1 MIVIENKKLRSF
13 LRRFIPFF
21 LVPAT
26 LAAAALLP
34 DNKQYWLAAL
44 ALALLAF
51 VLFVSGFEKKKTGS
65 RRLVSVSILSALAV
79 VGRLIP
85 FFKPVSAIVILTG
98 IYFGPEAGF
107 LCGASSAL
115 VSNFFFGQGPWTPF
129 QMVAWGLIGFF
140 SGFLSG
146 PLKKS
151 RVFLLFWGILTG
163 AMFSMI
169 MDVWTVLWYSQGLKL
184 SLYLEALYTSLS
196 HLILYCASN
205 LIFLLF
211 LAKPVGEKLSRLKIK
226 YGM

>member
-1 MIVIENKKLRSF
+1 MIVIENKKLRGF
-13 LRRFIPFF
+13 LGKFIPFF
-21 LVPAT
+21 LVPLT
-26 LAAAALLP
+26 LAAAAFLP

-98 IYFGPEAGF
+98 MYFGPEAGF

-129 QMVAWGLIGFF
+129 QMVAWGLIGLF
-140 SGFLSG
+140 SGFLSK
-146 PLKKS
+146 PLEKS
-151 RVFLLFWGILTG
+151 RVFLLLWG
-163 AMFSMI
+163 
-169 MDVWTVLWYSQGLKL
+169 
-184 SLYLEALYTSLS
+184 
-196 HLILYCASN
+196 
-205 LIFLLF
+205 
-211 LAKPVGEKLSRLKIK
+211 
-226 YGM
+226 